1 MTGTLKS
8 LESEKPILCTI
19 PEAARHL
26 TVSRSA
32 LYNLMDS
39 GRLRYVKLGRSRR
52 IKWAD
57 MLNLIDENTIGGDGA
72 STSLPPGSSTTAIT

>member
-1 MTGTLKS
+1 MTGTLQS
-8 LESEKPILCTI
+8 VESEKPMLCTI

-26 TVSRSA
+26 TLSRSSI
-32 LYNLMDS
+32 YNLMNA

-72 STSLPPGSSTTAIT
+72 ST

>member
-8 LESEKPILCTI
+8 LKSEEPMLCTV
-19 PEAARHL
+19 PEVARCL

-32 LYNLMDS
+32 IYNLMDS

-57 MLNLIDENTIGGDGA
+57 VLNLIDENTLGGDGA
-72 STSLPPGSSTTAIT
+72 CA